1 MSRNNEMQS
10 DKVNNVASAITV
22 SRAYFSCNKR
32 TRHEMSIDLFSCG
45 TYIWPHADFRCRF
58 ISHITRRP
66 IVDVGR
72 SFLTN
77 TLRCRVQL

>member
-32 TRHEMSIDLFSCG
+32 TRHETSIVFFFMWHL
-45 TYIWPHADFRCRF
+45 HLAACRF
-58 ISHITRRP
+58 
-66 IVDVGR
+66 
-72 SFLTN
+72 
-77 TLRCRVQL
+77 